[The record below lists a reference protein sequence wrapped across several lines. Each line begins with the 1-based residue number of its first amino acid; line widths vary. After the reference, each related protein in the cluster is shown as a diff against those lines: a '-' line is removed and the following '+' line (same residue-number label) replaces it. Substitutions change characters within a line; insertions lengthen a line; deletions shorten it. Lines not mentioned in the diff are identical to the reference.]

1 MPLNNCS
8 ITIEE
13 LSGTEGT
20 VSGSGIVNLTI
31 TPELG
36 YTIINS
42 DGSIDAE
49 IGGATEVNPNEWVG
63 GNVTTGVEKVIF
75 SNNGNNTVNVA
86 VYYAAIDWSSA
97 TDLHIDIDGEA
108 SRLIVDSNDPTLED
122 DGTNS
127 STEDSSGRPT
137 SGGNEEESCCD
148 DFIMT
153 GPWITH
159 PSGAD
164 IPDGQI
170 TASAGYNCDDDVTN
184 VLFEV
189 RDLNGVIQ
197 NAFGLLPGDYVV
209 TVHDLNEVC
218 DPISQVVSLNAMASE
233 SYSVDSVI
241 VGNRGFNNEIQPVA
255 NTQPIKIQHGSNAE
269 FEVEIKDIGSGTW
282 YSFSGMAW
290 STKRTVLTVKSN
302 GKRITRETIHFPK
315 VSATARYEIFINPL
329 GRAKNKNLL
338 AEKVPTKLDPLEIYQ
353 RVNSVVRVAL
363 TSSNTTNWGSFG
375 SVTFTGRPHSKPS
388 KKNENLVRLDFSI
401 TAAFSSGGGK
411 GSAALRSGRSYVV
424 GAISI
429 PATEG
434 TIVAYDSAPKR
445 KFNTTPNKKLSGFVS
460 NDLTF
465 TKIKAVY
472 SAPTLTITGA
482 ITVNQFG
489 SLSETITIDLDNF
502 MTLS

>member
-20 VSGSGIVNLTI
+20 VSGGGIANLTI

-36 YTIINS
+36 YTVINN
-42 DGSIDAE
+42 DGSFNVW
-49 IGGATEVNPNEWVG
+49 IGDATEVNPNEWVG
-63 GNVTTGVEKVIF
+63 GNVTNGVEKVIF
-75 SNNGNNTVNVA
+75 SDNGNNTINAA
-86 VYYAAIDWSSA
+86 VHYAGINWSSA
-97 TDLHIDIDGEA
+97 TDLYVDIDGKA
-108 SRLIVDSNDPTLED
+108 NQLIVDLDEPTPGD
-122 DGTNS
+122 SGTNS
-127 STEDSSGRPT
+127 GAEDDSGRPT
-137 SGGNEEESCCD
+137 GGGNEEESCCN
-148 DFIMT
+148 DFVMT

-159 PSGAD
+159 PSGVD

-170 TASAGYNCDDDVTN
+170 TASAGYNCDNYTTDI
-184 VLFEV
+184 LLEV
-189 RDLNGVIQ
+189 RDLSGAIQ
-197 NAFGLLPGDYVV
+197 NAYALLPGDYVV

-269 FEVEIKDIGSGTW
+269 FEVEIKDLGSGTW
-282 YSFSGMAW
+282 YSFSGMTW

-329 GRAKNKNLL
+329 GRTKINNLL

-353 RVNSVVRVAL
+353 RVDNVVRVVL
-363 TSSNTTNWGSFG
+363 TSSNATNWGTFG
-375 SVTFTGRPHSKPS
+375 SVSFTGRPHSKPS

-411 GSAALRSGRSYVV
+411 GSAALRSGRSHVV

-489 SLSETITIDLDNF
+489 SLTETITIDLDNF